1 MTTTATASLIEE
13 NLPKELWDDA
23 KEYAI
28 PEEFLTQDPELME
41 MILRSRSIDTK
52 KEKQNWFNL
61 LPIMNEDQMGKLRDI
76 LDREKKK
83 LKEIEEKYEKKKQN
97 IKEKYLN
104 KWVDKWYIKKVDSI
118 KKKEEEFEK
127 KDEKEADELLDLI

>member
-1 MTTTATASLIEE
+1 MTNTATANLIEE
-13 NLPKELWDDA
+13 NLPKDLWDDA
-23 KEYAI
+23 KNYAI
-28 PEEFLTQDPELME
+28 PENFLENDPKLME

-61 LPIMNEDQMGKLRDI
+61 LPIMNDEQMGKLRDI
-76 LDREKKK
+76 LDREKSK
-83 LKEIEEKYEKKKQN
+83 LKEIEEKYEKKKQK

-104 KWVDKWYIKKVDSI
+104 KRVDKGYIKKVDSI

-127 KDEKEADELLDLI
+127 KDDKEADELLDLI